1 MHLGQATLT
10 SKTETQLKLNYKS
23 KPKYRLQRRGAVDY
37 YSDLSANESQQA
49 SSNPKIDYAIAASY
63 NYLISKQELKAYQ
76 QSYQPEVQAKATED
90 SDKDILPSFT
100 WLLQWLEEY

>member
-1 MHLGQATLT
+1 MGLCAPWSSNSYKQDQDSIEVKLQVQ
-10 SKTETQLKLNYKS
+10 TQIGS
-23 KPKYRLQRRGAVDY
+23 QQRGAVDY
-37 YSDLSANESQQA
+37 YSDLGANESQQA

-76 QSYQPEVQAKATED
+76 QGYQPEIQAKATED

-100 WLLQWLEEY
+100 